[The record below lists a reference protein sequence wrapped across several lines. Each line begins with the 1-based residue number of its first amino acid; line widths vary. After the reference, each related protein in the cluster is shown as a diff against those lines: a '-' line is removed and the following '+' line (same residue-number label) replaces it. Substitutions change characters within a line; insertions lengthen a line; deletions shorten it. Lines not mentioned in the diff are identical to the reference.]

1 MTIPHGTQFGPYRIL
16 DQIGSGGMG
25 DVYRGQDTRLGREV
39 AIKLVSDRYL
49 VEAFGSGSTSAG
61 TSAGTSGPIGTTATA
76 LGTLSHRRFMREAQS
91 ASSLNHPNICTI
103 YDIGEQAGGPYL
115 VMELLRGETL
125 KEALWRGPLSATDVV
140 AYSRQVAA
148 ALAAAHAQGIIHRD
162 IKPANIF
169 VHEGARG
176 VKQIKVLDF
185 GLAKKQGNDLQDV
198 TAFASLAPSAGA
210 VPADLTVAGVTP
222 GTAAYMSPEQAK
234 GEPLDA
240 RTDLFSL
247 GVVMYEMATA
257 TKPFGP
263 LVIKEPGPVSAVN
276 RAMPAELDGIVA
288 RLLAKEK
295 EQRYQTTE
303 QVIQDLERLDAQVS
317 HWSGGSATASGIHTP
332 PSGIHTPPS
341 GIHSPPSGI
350 HTPLPI
356 EPPPAV
362 HDVPSPVKSRRRP
375 LLLAGAVILLLAG
388 AFAWWKHR
396 PAVIPGSA
404 TAPIIAPA
412 PAAAKNAIIVADFVN
427 QTGDPVFQTT
437 LNQALVVQ
445 LGQSPVLDIASSQH
459 LRQSLQYLGK
469 KPDDAI
475 TPAIAREIGEREG
488 IKAIL
493 TGTIASLG
501 SDYIITLAAQKTATG
516 DQIASVQT
524 QASGKEKVL
533 DALNGAAAQMRAK
546 LGESLDSI
554 QKLNTPFGQ
563 ATTPSLEA
571 FRAYALGDEAHTRD
585 SDIPEAEDHYK
596 RALVLDPKLAMAWSR
611 LGVIYTNSG
620 QNAKAI
626 EYFTRAHQL
635 SGDVSE
641 PERLYI
647 EGHYYFNVLGDG
659 DKAIEMLQVA
669 VQEYPLQVDNYVN
682 LGNIYAGKAQEK
694 AEQVLLKALAMHPDE
709 GIALSNLVLVY
720 TSMDQF
726 DKARTYIAH
735 ASQMGINGTD
745 ILADQMA
752 LYGATGDMAAIQRIL
767 AAGTGRP
774 DQFQFTGRWGNI
786 QAEWGQFR
794 AAATTLQQAA
804 GLAGDAKAPD
814 ARARFLLNAAYV
826 GWPAEQCQNPQAA
839 VKLALAADQGKATQ
853 IAAAATRSFCGEG
866 KPALP
871 ALEALEKKYPDDTL
885 VQQVFVPQARASIAL
900 GAGEAQKAVELL
912 AKGQAF
918 DQSSPGPYLR
928 GLAYLQL
935 HDAGNAIA
943 AFKIATKYKGAS
955 YANVNS
961 MPFPMNSYAL
971 GLLGLGRAYAMS
983 GDKANAKAA
992 YERFFAEW
1000 KNADPEL
1007 AVVAQAKK
1015 EYAGL

>member
-61 TSAGTSGPIGTTATA
+61 TSAGLSAPSATATA
-76 LGTLSHRRFMREAQS
+76 LGTLSHRRFLREAQS

-140 AYSRQVAA
+140 AYSRQVAS

-185 GLAKKQGNDLQDV
+185 GLAKKQGGDLQDV
-198 TAFASLAPSAGA
+198 TAFASLTPGAGA
-210 VPADLTVAGVTP
+210 VAADLTVAGVTP

-247 GVVMYEMATA
+247 GVVMYEMATGS
-257 TKPFGP
+257 KPFGP
-263 LVIKEPGPVSAVN
+263 LVSKEPGSVSGVN
-276 RAMPAELDGIVA
+276 RAMPAELDGIVT

-295 EQRYQTTE
+295 EQRYQTAE
-303 QVIQDLERLDAQVS
+303 QVIQDLERLDAEVS
-317 HWSGGSATASGIHTP
+317 HWSGGSARSSGIHTAP
-332 PSGIHTPPS
+332 AIKPHPALQDLPS
-341 GIHSPPSGI
+341 
-350 HTPLPI
+350 
-356 EPPPAV
+356 AA
-362 HDVPSPVKSRRRP
+362 KSRRMP
-375 LLLAGAVILLLAG
+375 LLLAAAVILLLAG

-396 PAVIPGSA
+396 PAVTPGRA
-404 TAPIIAPA
+404 TAAAIAPV

-437 LNQALVVQ
+437 LNQALAVQ
-445 LGQSPVLDIASSQH
+445 LGQSPVLDIVSSQH

-475 TPAIAREIGEREG
+475 TPAIAREIGQREA

-493 TGTIASLG
+493 TGTIARLG
-501 SDYIITLAAQKTATG
+501 SAYIITLSAQKTATG

-524 QASGKEKVL
+524 QASGEEKVL
-533 DALNGAAAQMRAK
+533 DALNEAAAQMRAR

-554 QKLNTPFGQ
+554 QKLNAPFGQ

-585 SDIPEAEDHYK
+585 SDMPEAEDHYK
-596 RALVLDPKLAMAWSR
+596 RSLAMDPNLAMAWAR
-611 LGVIYTNSG
+611 LGVIYLNSG
-620 QNAKAI
+620 QTGKAM
-626 EYFTRAHQL
+626 EYFTKAHEL
-635 SGDVSE
+635 SGNVSE
-641 PERLYI
+641 RERLYI
-647 EGHYYFNVLGDG
+647 EGHYYATVLGDL
-659 DKAIEMLQVA
+659 DKAIETLQVA
-669 VQEYPLQVDNYVN
+669 VQEYPLEIDNYVN
-682 LGNIYAGKAQEK
+682 LGDLYKGEAPEK
-694 AEQVLLKALAMHPDE
+694 AEQVLLKGLAMQPEEALALTN
-709 GIALSNLVLVY
+709 AVLVD

-726 DKARTYIAH
+726 DKARNYIAK
-735 ASQMGINGTD
+735 ASQLGVNGTD
-745 ILADQMA
+745 LLGDDMS
-752 LYGATGDMAAIQRIL
+752 LYGATGDTAALQRIL
-767 AAGTGRP
+767 AEGSGRP
-774 DQFQFTGRWGNI
+774 DEFQLTGRWGNI
-786 QAEWGQFR
+786 QAQWGQFQG
-794 AAATTLQQAA
+794 AAAALQQAA
-804 GLAGDAKAPD
+804 GQAGDAKAPD
-814 ARARFLLNAAYV
+814 ARALFLLNGAYV
-826 GWPAEQCQNPQAA
+826 GWPAEQCRDPQGA
-839 VKLALAADQGKATQ
+839 VKQALAVDKSKATQ
-853 IAAAATRSFCGEG
+853 IAAAATRAFCGEG

-885 VQQVFVPQARASIAL
+885 VQQVCVPQARAYIAL
-900 GAGEAQKAVELL
+900 QGGEARKALDLL

-935 HDAGNAIA
+935 HDAGNAIT

-955 YANVNS
+955 FTNANDI
-961 MPFPMNSYAL
+961 PFPMNSYAL
-971 GLLGLGRAYAMS
+971 GLLGLGRAYALA

-992 YERFFAEW
+992 YDRFFAEW

-1007 AVVAQAKK
+1007 TVMAQAKK

>member
-1 MTIPHGTQFGPYRIL
+1 MTIPQGTQFGPYRIL
-16 DQIGSGGMG
+16 DPIGSGGMG
-25 DVYRGQDTRLGREV
+25 DVYRAQDTRLGREV

-49 VEAFGSGSTSAG
+49 AEAFGSGSTSAG
-61 TSAGTSGPIGTTATA
+61 TSAGTSVPMTTSTA

-125 KEALWRGPLSATDVV
+125 KEALWRGPLSATNVV
-140 AYSRQVAA
+140 AYSRQVAS

-169 VHEGARG
+169 IHEGARG
-176 VKQIKVLDF
+176 VKQVKVLDF
-185 GLAKKQGNDLQDV
+185 GLAKRQGDLPDV
-198 TAFASLAPSAGA
+198 TAFASLASDAGA
-210 VPADLTVAGVTP
+210 PPTDLTVAGVTP
-222 GTAAYMSPEQAK
+222 GTALYMSPEQAK

-247 GVVMYEMATA
+247 GVVMYEMATGG
-257 TKPFGP
+257 KPFGP
-263 LVIKEPGPVSAVN
+263 LVTKEPGPVSAVN

-295 EQRYQTTE
+295 DQRYQTAE

-317 HWSGGSATASGIHTP
+317 HWSGGSATS
-332 PSGIHTPPS
+332 
-341 GIHSPPSGI
+341 SGI

-356 EPPPAV
+356 QPPPAV
-362 HDVPSPVKSRRRP
+362 QDLPSPAKSRRTP
-375 LLLAGAVILLLAG
+375 LLLAGVVILLLAG

-396 PAVIPGSA
+396 PAAKPGSA
-404 TAPIIAPA
+404 TAPAAPA
-412 PAAAKNAIIVADFVN
+412 PPAAKNAIIVADFVN

-445 LGQSPVLDIASSQH
+445 LGQSPVLDIVNSQH

-596 RALVLDPKLAMAWSR
+596 RALVLDPKLAMAWAR
-611 LGVIYTNSG
+611 LGVIYSNSG
-620 QNAKAI
+620 QSGKAV
-626 EYFTRAHQL
+626 EYFTKAHQL

-647 EGHYYFNVLGDG
+647 EGHYFFNVLGDV
-659 DKAIEMLQVA
+659 DKAVETLQVA

-682 LGNIYAGKAQEK
+682 LGDIYAGKAQEK

-709 GIALSNLVLVY
+709 ALALTNLVLVY
-720 TSMDQF
+720 TSMDEF
-726 DKARTYIAH
+726 DKARTYVVQ
-735 ASQMGINGTD
+735 ASQMGISGTD
-745 ILADQMA
+745 ILTDEMA
-752 LYGATGDMAAIQRIL
+752 LFGATEDTAALQKIL
-767 AAGTGRP
+767 AEGAGRP

-794 AAATTLQQAA
+794 AAAATLQQAA

-814 ARARFLLNAAYV
+814 ARALFLLNAAYV

-839 VKLALAADQGKATQ
+839 VKLALAADQSRATQ

-885 VQQVFVPQARASIAL
+885 IQQVFVPQARASIAL

-943 AFKIATKYKGAS
+943 AFKVATKYKGAS
-955 YANVNS
+955 YTNLNS
-961 MPFPMNSYAL
+961 MPFPMNNYAL
-971 GLLGLGRAYAMS
+971 GLLGLGRAYAMA

-1007 AVVAQAKK
+1007 AVMAQAKK